1 MQSDATVL
9 RDSDFLEAYAPFMVD
24 DEPTGHF
31 AEVVGANSAVRAG
44 VFKVNPGEYPD
55 GVPVPYEF
63 DRDEYLYV
71 LEGEVEIEFD
81 ESSVVRLK
89 PGDGASFR
97 KGSTSTWTFHA
108 PFRKF
113 SVEVG

>member
-1 MQSDATVL
+1 MHSDATVL
-9 RDSDFLEAYAPFMVD
+9 KNGDVLGAYAPFMVG

-31 AEVVGANSAVRAG
+31 AELTGANSAVRAG
-44 VFKVNPGEYPD
+44 VYKVNPGEYPD

-71 LEGEVEIEFD
+71 LEGEVEIDFG
-81 ESSVVRLK
+81 ESSVIRLK

-97 KGSTSTWTFHA
+97 KGSTSIWTFHA

>member
-1 MQSDATVL
+1 MNSDATVL
-9 RDSDFLEAYAPFMVD
+9 KDGDFLEAYAPFMVGD
-24 DEPTGHF
+24 DPTGHF
-31 AEVVGANSAVRAG
+31 AEVAGANSAVRARCLQG
-44 VFKVNPGEYPD
+44 EPREYPD

-71 LEGEVEIEFD
+71 LEGEVEIAFD